1 MPGSVKCER
10 LQSWPL
16 GGWEPGRTNQSFTVH
31 ETVLVWCGSSSPSH
45 TTTLENISENSR
57 DKSEMQILGGLLY
70 YLICQAKFPTSY
82 TVTFY
87 ANVFNI

>member
-1 MPGSVKCER
+1 MWKIAKLAVGR
-10 LQSWPL
+10 LGARQDQSKFYRPW
-16 GGWEPGRTNQSFTVH
+16 N
-31 ETVLVWCGSSSPSH
+31 CSSSPHH
-45 TTTLENISENSR
+45 TTTLENILDSHN
-57 DKSEMQILGGLLY
+57 KSEMRGLGGLLY

>member
-31 ETVLVWCGSSSPSH
+31 ETVLERCRSSSPHH
-45 TTTLENISENSR
+45 TTTLENILDSHN
-57 DKSEMQILGGLLY
+57 KSEMRGLGGLLY